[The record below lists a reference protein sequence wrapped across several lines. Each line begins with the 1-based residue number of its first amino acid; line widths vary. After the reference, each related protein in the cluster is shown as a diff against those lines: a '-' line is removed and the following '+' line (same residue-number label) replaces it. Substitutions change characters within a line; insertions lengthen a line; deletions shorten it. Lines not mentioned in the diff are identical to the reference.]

1 MQWQQLL
8 LLLVVLSLLS
18 TATCGLLRL
27 LPQPPM
33 FAYWCLI
40 YLLLIENLSFRNEL
54 DASEIAHGKTKE
66 LLKVAVAAVVMPPP
80 VVFKRRALS
89 KIQ

>member
-1 MQWQQLL
+1 MQLQLL
-8 LLLVVLSLLS
+8 LLVVVLSLLS

-54 DASEIAHGKTKE
+54 DAHGKTKE